1 MAGEFKSHDELVK
14 DNPNGLET
22 LKTPHNFSSNPGFMS
37 TAGML
42 GASTP
47 AGGGVIS
54 GSSRK
59 GVGSASPQPD
69 PAKLRRWQGRVQS
82 DRRPSA
88 AGNRIQSGMI
98 GQTQDHGA
106 APTKIHRVQTN
117 RRPERRNSWSIAT
130 TDYWL
135 TTAAPN

>member
-54 GSSRK
+54 GSSAR
-59 GVGSASPQPD
+59 GSVRPVDAIRGSFSD
-69 PAKLRRWQGRVQS
+69 GRGGAV
-82 DRRPSA
+82 RPPS
-88 AGNRIQSGMI
+88 GGFNRG
-98 GQTQDHGA
+98 
-106 APTKIHRVQTN
+106 
-117 RRPERRNSWSIAT
+117 
-130 TDYWL
+130 
-135 TTAAPN
+135 

>member
-54 GSSRK
+54 GSSAR
-59 GVGSASPQPD
+59 GSVRPVPNPIRQSFVGGRGGFSPIGG
-69 PAKLRRWQGRVQS
+69 PARRATGFNQG
-82 DRRPSA
+82 
-88 AGNRIQSGMI
+88 
-98 GQTQDHGA
+98 
-106 APTKIHRVQTN
+106 
-117 RRPERRNSWSIAT
+117 
-130 TDYWL
+130 
-135 TTAAPN
+135 

>member
-1 MAGEFKSHDELVK
+1 MAGEFKSHDEFVK

-54 GSSRK
+54 GSSAR
-59 GVGSASPQPD
+59 GSVRPVGNPIESRVGGGGGIGRAGGSP
-69 PAKLRRWQGRVQS
+69 ARRATGFNQG
-82 DRRPSA
+82 
-88 AGNRIQSGMI
+88 
-98 GQTQDHGA
+98 
-106 APTKIHRVQTN
+106 
-117 RRPERRNSWSIAT
+117 
-130 TDYWL
+130 
-135 TTAAPN
+135 